1 MSVRK
6 LDAFASARSK
16 KGRGEKIE
24 REEGKEEKGILEEEL
39 KRICE
44 MRDESA
50 QQRVVRIFVSLFLPF
65 WIPSRVSELIIDSN
79 FSSLRSGRKLENSPK
94 VRRGSQLGKN
104 ESCKKCDS
112 IQGSVFGRHGA
123 ETTAAYEMN
132 WSGGMQQRP
141 LERPLERH

>member
-24 REEGKEEKGILEEEL
+24 REEGKEEKGTLEEEL

-79 FSSLRSGRKLENSPK
+79 FSSLRSGRKLEK
-94 VRRGSQLGKN
+94 FAGS
-104 ESCKKCDS
+104 SS
-112 IQGSVFGRHGA
+112 WFATR
-123 ETTAAYEMN
+123 
-132 WSGGMQQRP
+132 
-141 LERPLERH
+141 